1 MPTTPEAGRLDAA
14 DETARTALD
23 KIRGSGA
30 ARGVEGQLL
39 HVLGEA
45 AVRRDPSDLAEAKRR
60 FEEARALADQLEMR
74 PLVAHCHLA
83 LGDLCR
89 RTGDLAKAKEHLTT
103 AMAMYREMG
112 MQFWLAKS
120 EQEVATSN

>member
-1 MPTTPEAGRLDAA
+1 
-14 DETARTALD
+14 
-23 KIRGSGA
+23 
-30 ARGVEGQLL
+30 
-39 HVLGEA
+39 VLGEA